1 MVVPGPREVER
12 RRAALQRAA
21 QGEPVTAI
29 CAALGRSR
37 EWFYVWQRRYRADG
51 PRGLQDRSHAPHQPR
66 RSPRRVEAGVLAA
79 REALVAAHGTRL
91 AFTGIGAEAI
101 TWELAH
107 RGWKQI
113 PALRTID
120 RILQRHGRT
129 GRRPP
134 TRERGTEPYPGP
146 RARHPGDVHQTDLVG
161 PRHLRGPQGP
171 IRFYSFHTVDV
182 VAHTPV
188 ASQYRTKG
196 TEALSAHLLAAWRRL
211 GLPRTWQTDN
221 EMVASGRPRVPG
233 SFPQATR
240 LALLLGVHVVFI
252 PPGEP
257 GRQAHVESF
266 NALWQDRVLGRY
278 ACPSLARLRRVSA
291 RFERYVWEKKPHRH
305 LTVHE
310 HGTRFPG
317 AWLRRHGARLHTV
330 PARFAL
336 DAYRDARRRL
346 HLPLAAGRVTF
357 IRRVEADG
365 SIEAGGAHLV
375 VGRRFAHQYVTA
387 TYVMHRRCIVV
398 KHHHRVL
405 KRVPWTPREPV
416 VRPLLPLPRG
426 HP

>member
-1 MVVPGPREVER
+1 M
-12 RRAALQRAA
+12 
-21 QGEPVTAI
+21 
-29 CAALGRSR
+29 
-37 EWFYVWQRRYRADG
+37 
-51 PRGLQDRSHAPHQPR
+51 
-66 RSPRRVEAGVLAA
+66 
-79 REALVAAHGTRL
+79 
-91 AFTGIGAEAI
+91 
-101 TWELAH
+101 
-107 RGWKQI
+107 
-113 PALRTID
+113 
-120 RILQRHGRT
+120 
-129 GRRPP
+129 
-134 TRERGTEPYPGP
+134 
-146 RARHPGDVHQTDLVG
+146 
-161 PRHLRGPQGP
+161 
-171 IRFYSFHTVDV
+171 
-182 VAHTPV
+182 
-188 ASQYRTKG
+188 
-196 TEALSAHLLAAWRRL
+196 

-266 NALWQDRVLGRY
+266 NGLWQDRVLGRY

-291 RFERYVWEKKPHRH
+291 RFERYLWEKKPHRH
-305 LTVHE
+305 LTVRE

-317 AWLRRHGARLHTV
+317 EWLRRNGARLHAVPTV
-330 PARFAL
+330 FAL

-387 TYVMHRRCIVV
+387 TYVPHRRCIVV
-398 KHHHRVL
+398 THHHRVL